1 MDASVWWYSYS
12 VWAFVVYS
20 YGMGLAGTSNW
31 RISNSKAH
39 AFFVVQEQVWSQ
51 PQGINMNTKKT
62 SLIALLFCLFVVDLH
77 AVKVVFR
84 FDDPRLCADSISMRV
99 VKLFNEKKVPLTI
112 AMVPCDSSEC
122 AISPTS
128 KDSLYIKELNS
139 TNIEIALHGLTH
151 QDISNHGEFGGLD
164 SLESLRR
171 IEKGK
176 FTLQTYLQKE
186 ITTFIPPFN
195 AYNRHTEYAMLQNGL
210 SILSGDMYSNAH
222 NNEIQYFPETLGHLM
237 ARNGIWSAAES
248 VIVNCKEQDAVCVVM
263 FHAYDLPDEHSWDIL
278 QDLLTKCDT
287 SNNVELYTF
296 QTLNNSGVT
305 STKYRYQSNQLS
317 SGLQKYFLYKG
328 VLHPT
333 WKCIMIHACN
343 ALCYAIIPL
352 LLLVVMCRKKYRKW
366 HKMCAFVTIGSV
378 SCLIFTIA
386 YLHLLGPIKLLALTI
401 GLFLFLLIT
410 LRLILHQQKF

>member
-1 MDASVWWYSYS
+1 
-12 VWAFVVYS
+12 
-20 YGMGLAGTSNW
+20 
-31 RISNSKAH
+31 
-39 AFFVVQEQVWSQ
+39 
-51 PQGINMNTKKT
+51 MNTKKT

-151 QDISNHGEFGGLD
+151 QDINNHGEFGGLD

-352 LLLVVMCRKKYRKW
+352 LLLVVMYRKKYRKW

>member
-1 MDASVWWYSYS
+1 
-12 VWAFVVYS
+12 
-20 YGMGLAGTSNW
+20 MGLAGTSNW

-84 FDDPRLCADSISMRV
+84 FDDPRLRADSISMRV
-99 VKLFNEKKVPLTI
+99 VKLFNEKKIPLTI

-139 TNIEIALHGLTH
+139 ANIEIALHGLTH
-151 QDISNHGEFGGLD
+151 QDINNHGEFGGLD

-176 FTLQTYLQKE
+176 LTLQKYLHKE

-210 SILSGDMYSNAH
+210 FILSGDMYNNAH
-222 NNEIQYFPETLGHLM
+222 YKEIQYFPETLGHLM
-237 ARNGIWSAAES
+237 
-248 VIVNCKEQDAVCVVM
+248 
-263 FHAYDLPDEHSWDIL
+263 
-278 QDLLTKCDT
+278 DLLTKCDT
-287 SNNVELYTF
+287 SNNIELYTF

-317 SGLQKYFLYKG
+317 SGLQKYFLSKG

-333 WKCIMIHACN
+333 WKCSLIHVCN

-352 LLLVVMCRKKYRKW
+352 LLLVVICRKKYRKR
-366 HKMCAFVTIGSV
+366 HKACALVTIGCV

-386 YLHLLGPIKLLALTI
+386 YLHILGPIKLLALTI
-401 GLFLFLLIT
+401 GTSLFLLIT
-410 LRLILHQQKF
+410 LILILHRNYNNENIS